1 MSAERLADRGLAK
14 GTVPCGPC
22 NSQRKK
28 RGLHDD
34 GSTGHPD
41 GRRLRNIIPVNGYGW
56 YAMMPPWRP
65 KTPHRGAPPGHDEY
79 TMWDAAYVLGSLSS
93 AERRE
98 FEAHLIDCRLCG
110 SAVGELSGMPALLS
124 QLDRDD
130 MAAIDYRH
138 GVEPSLPDELLPS
151 RPGKVSWRRR
161 SRIAT
166 WTAGAA
172 AAVVLAIVVFVG
184 VGGHCLTPV
193 PTPPQASLSVQPM
206 AQVGT
211 NRLAST
217 VSLSSRQWGTFI
229 SMDCVCLASLNAHHD
244 TLAMVVVGRDGS
256 HTRMATWVAN
266 PGHTATPAGSIS
278 TPVDQIAS
286 VQVVSAEHGEVL
298 LERSL

>member
-1 MSAERLADRGLAK
+1 LPQHKSAAAQLSAERLAADLDIAEALCLA
-14 GTVPCGPC
+14 THNTRSRCY
-22 NSQRKK
+22 
-28 RGLHDD
+28 
-34 GSTGHPD
+34 T
-41 GRRLRNIIPVNGYGW
+41 
-56 YAMMPPWRP
+56 MMPLWRP
-65 KTPHRGAPPGHDEY
+65 GTPHGGDPSGHDEY

-98 FEAHLIDCRLCG
+98 FEAHMTDCPLCG

-124 QLDRDD
+124 QLDRDEL
-130 MAAIDYRH
+130 AAIDDRS
-138 GVEPSLPDELLPS
+138 GVAPLLPDELLPS
-151 RPGKVSWRRR
+151 LLAKVSWRRR
-161 SRIAT
+161 SRIVT

-172 AAVVLAIVVFVG
+172 AAAVLAIGVLVG
-184 VGGHCLTPV
+184 VAGHCLTSV
-193 PTPPQASLSVQPM
+193 PTPPQASVSVQPM

-217 VSLSSRQWGTFI
+217 VSLTSRQWGTFI
-229 SMDCVCLASLNAHHD
+229 SMNCVCLASLNAHHD

-266 PGHTATPAGSIS
+266 PGHTAAPAGSIS

-286 VQVVSAEHGEVL
+286 VQVVSAEHGQVL